1 MIRRL
6 LRRWLGIDELQRQI
20 RAYGEEVT
28 NG

>member
-6 LRRWLGIDELQRQI
+6 LRRWLGIDRLEAEI